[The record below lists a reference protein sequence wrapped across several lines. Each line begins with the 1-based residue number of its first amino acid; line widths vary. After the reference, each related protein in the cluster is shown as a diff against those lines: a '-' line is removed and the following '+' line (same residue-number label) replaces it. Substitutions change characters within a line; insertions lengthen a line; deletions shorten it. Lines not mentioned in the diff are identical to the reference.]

1 MAFRMKGF
9 PKHKGAKAHVGN
21 RKGSAVF
28 EKQYG
33 SAFPKPGDPK
43 ERKGETTTT
52 VGDKVYTDWETNPEG
67 TEESRSWTQDT
78 TYTTPHTAKGDAYY
92 ASLTDEQKAEADR
105 KERERLER
113 LNKQDT
119 GVETRPI
126 EQPVEEARGN
136 LYGRGGTSN
145 VRVHGSGADVGYTG
159 SMEYD
164 PDQDYHMN
172 QAISS
177 YIPEI
182 YDESGKYK
190 GQGKRVNFKDFEFY
204 DDPEFQQLL
213 TNVNFEM
220 AVSGGGRDAMKGAR
234 DSDYGKAL
242 KAIASAEDK
251 QAAYE
256 QIKKDF
262 PELVREGDSAPSVNP
277 LQNQSTGEFVT
288 SGQARDAASRG
299 SGYKKRKT
307 Y

>member
-1 MAFRMKGF
+1 MCIR
-9 PKHKGAKAHVGN
+9 
-21 RKGSAVF
+21 
-28 EKQYG
+28 
-33 SAFPKPGDPK
+33 
-43 ERKGETTTT
+43 
-52 VGDKVYTDWETNPEG
+52 
-67 TEESRSWTQDT
+67 
-78 TYTTPHTAKGDAYY
+78 
-92 ASLTDEQKAEADR
+92 DR
-105 KERERLER
+105 
-113 LNKQDT
+113 
-119 GVETRPI
+119 
-126 EQPVEEARGN
+126 EEAKGN

-159 SMEYD
+159 SMEYN
-164 PDQDYHMN
+164 PDQKYHMD

-182 YDESGKYK
+182 YDESGQYK

-204 DDPEFQQLL
+204 NDPEFQQLL

-220 AVSGGGRDAMKGAR
+220 AVAGQGKGAGVDAKSDALRKAR

-256 QIKKDF
+256 QVKKDY

-277 LQNQSTGEFVT
+277 LQNQGTGGFVT
-288 SGQARDAASRG
+288 SNQARDAASRG